1 MSQNPILDLRLPIP
15 FDQLRADHVGPAVD
29 ELLSR
34 ARARLDAIATAPP
47 TWEATLGA
55 LDGFGVAIDDAIGV
69 VSHLEAVATTKELRA
84 AYADAQPRVSAL
96 FTSVP
101 LHGGV
106 YAALSSY
113 AASEEARALQGARRR
128 YLEKTLADFRRNGA
142 ALTPAD
148 KVRLEAIDVE
158 LSQKTIEYG
167 EHVLDAT
174 NAFELVITD
183 AARLA
188 GLPESAV
195 EAAKESARGKGL
207 EGWRFTL
214 QAPSYGAVL
223 TYADDASMR
232 EALYRAYAT
241 RATVAPH
248 DNRPLVRRILS
259 LRREKARLL
268 GFRDFADLVLEDRM
282 AKEGAA
288 ARKFLERLRA
298 QTLPFFAREARDLEA
313 FRREIEGPG
322 APAMQPWDVGYY
334 AEKLRRARYDLDTEA
349 LRAYFPLDRVLEGA
363 FEIARRLYGVSI
375 EPAPLPTWHPDVRAY
390 AIRDERQPG
399 ARTIASF
406 YVDVFPRENKR
417 DGAWMHGLWT
427 SARLRDPGAQ
437 NVEVLVANVMPPVGE
452 RPSLLSHGEVETIL
466 HELGHL
472 LHHALSEVELRS
484 QGGTNVA
491 WDFVELPSMIME
503 NWAWERE
510 ALDLFARHWQT
521 GERLPDATFEA
532 MRRARTFRAATAMMR
547 QLGFAEL
554 DLALHC
560 DFDPASGEDP
570 IALARR
576 VLDVHS
582 AVPLPPDHAMAAA
595 FGHLFASPVGYAAG
609 YYSYKWA
616 ELLEADAFSRFRR
629 EGIFAREVGE
639 AFRENVLRHG
649 DAADPAE
656 LFRRFMGRDPSIDA
670 MLERS
675 GLVEAQ

>member
-1 MSQNPILDLRLPIP
+1 MSPNPLLDLQLPLP
-15 FDQLRADHVGPAVD
+15 FDRIRAEHVGPAID
-29 ELLSR
+29 ELL
-34 ARARLDAIATAPP
+34 ARARGRLEAIATAPP
-47 TWEATLGA
+47 TWDATLGA
-55 LDGFGVAIDDAIGV
+55 LDGFGAEVDDAIGV
-69 VSHLEAVATTKELRA
+69 VSHLEAVATTPALRA
-84 AYADAQPRVSAL
+84 AYAEAQPRVSAL
-96 FTSVP
+96 FSSVP
-101 LHGGV
+101 LHAGV
-106 YAALSSY
+106 YAALQSFAESD
-113 AASEEARALQGARRR
+113 EARALAGARRR
-128 YLEKTLADFRRNGA
+128 FLEKTLADFRRNGA
-142 ALTPAD
+142 ALGPAD
-148 KVRLEAIDVE
+148 KARLEAVDVE
-158 LSQKTIEYG
+158 LSKTTIEYG

-174 NAFELVITD
+174 NAFELVIGD
-183 AARLA
+183 EARLA
-188 GLPESAV
+188 GLPASAI
-195 EAAKESARGKGL
+195 EAARESARAKGL
-207 EGWRFTL
+207 EGFRFTL

-223 TYADDASMR
+223 TYADDAALR

-241 RATVAPH
+241 RATAAPN

-288 ARKFLERLRA
+288 ARRFLERLRA

-313 FRREIEGPG
+313 FRRELEGPAA
-322 APAMQPWDVGYY
+322 APLQPWDVGYY
-334 AEKLRRARYDLDTEA
+334 AEKLRRARFDLDSEA
-349 LRAYFPLDRVLEGA
+349 LRDFFPLDRVLEGA
-363 FEIARRLYGVSI
+363 FEIARRLYGVVI
-375 EPAPLPTWHPDVRAY
+375 EPAALPTWHPDARAY
-390 AIRDERQPG
+390 AVRDAGGRP
-399 ARTIASF
+399 IASF
-406 YVDVFPRENKR
+406 YVDVFPREDKR
-417 DGAWMHGLWT
+417 DGAWMHGLST
-427 SARLRDPGAQ
+427 AARLRDPSAR
-437 NVEVLVANVMPPVGE
+437 NVEVLVANVMPAVGE

-510 ALDLFARHWQT
+510 ALDLFARHWKT

-560 DFDPASGEDP
+560 DFDPASDEDP
-570 IALARR
+570 VALARR

-582 AVPLPPDHAMAAA
+582 AVPLPREHATAAA

-639 AFRENVLRHG
+639 AFREHVLRHG